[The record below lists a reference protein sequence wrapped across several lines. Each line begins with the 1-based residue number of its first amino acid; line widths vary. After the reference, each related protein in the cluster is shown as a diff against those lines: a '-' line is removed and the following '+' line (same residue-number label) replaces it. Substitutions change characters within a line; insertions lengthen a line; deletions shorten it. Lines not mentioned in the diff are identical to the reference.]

1 MDAGITGLFDFKHT
15 LAASFL
21 EAAEYPWEVLPRLRE
36 LILELSGN
44 LSDDFSEVA
53 PGVWVG
59 SGTEIAPTAYI
70 QGPAIIGKNCQ
81 IRHGAFIRE
90 WVLLGHDVV
99 IGNSTEVKQSILF
112 DGVQAPHFNY
122 IGDSILGYKAHLGAG
137 AILSNFK
144 AAGDEVVVRLEDGRR
159 IPSGSNKL
167 GGLLGDFVEVGCNAV
182 VFPGTIIGRGS
193 RVYPLSPARG
203 YIPAGHILKQ
213 DGVCYPLRTL

>member
-1 MDAGITGLFDFKHT
+1 MDVGITGLFDFKHT

-21 EAAEYPWEVLPRLRE
+21 EAVEYPWEVLPRLSE

-81 IRHGAFIRE
+81 IRHGAFVRE
-90 WVLLGHDVV
+90 CVLLGHDVV

>member
-1 MDAGITGLFDFKHT
+1 MDAGITELFDFKHT

-21 EAAEYPWEVLPRLRE
+21 EEVKFPWEVLPRLRE
-36 LILELSGN
+36 LILELSGK
-44 LSDDFSEVA
+44 LSDDFSEIA
-53 PGVWVG
+53 PMVWVG

-81 IRHGAFIRE
+81 IRHGAFVRE
-90 WVLLGHDVV
+90 CVLLGQDVV

-144 AAGDEVVVRLEDGRR
+144 AAGDEVVVCLEDGQR
-159 IPSGSNKL
+159 IPSGLNKL

-193 RVYPLSPARG
+193 RIYPLSPARG

-213 DGVCYPLRTL
+213 DGVCYPMREV

>member
-1 MDAGITGLFDFKHT
+1 MDVGMTALFDFEYT
-15 LAASFL
+15 LAASYFTSV
-21 EAAEYPWEVLPRLRE
+21 EYPWQVLPRLRA
-36 LILELSGN
+36 LISELSGR
-44 LSDDFSEVA
+44 LSDEFSEIA

-81 IRHGAFIRE
+81 IRHGAFVRE
-90 WVLLGHDVV
+90 CVLLGHDVV

-144 AAGDEVVVRLEDGRR
+144 AAGDEVVVRLEDGQR
-159 IPSGSNKL
+159 IPSGLNKL

-193 RVYPLSPARG
+193 RIYPLSSARG
-203 YIPAGHILKQ
+203 YIPARHILKQ
-213 DGVCYPLRTL
+213 DGVCYPMREV